1 MTHAKGG
8 APSPAWLRRL
18 GRPIR
23 DARRHREQLAEARRA
38 WETEWTIERAL
49 DDLTRGSH
57 PVIVGPWLS
66 EVGYET
72 LYWIP
77 FLAWAKTYGN
87 FDPSQLYVISRGGA
101 RSWYSHITSNY
112 DDIFSFY
119 TPDEF
124 RTRNDERIHEQEG
137 RQIGRAHV

>member
-77 FLAWAKTYGN
+77 FLRWVRDA
-87 FDPSQLYVISRGGA
+87 FRLDPARHVAGSRGGVA
-101 RSWYSHITSNY
+101 SWYHGI
-112 DDIFSFY
+112 
-119 TPDEF
+119 PDRYGELW
-124 RTRNDERIHEQEG
+124 ER
-137 RQIGRAHV
+137 IGRAHV